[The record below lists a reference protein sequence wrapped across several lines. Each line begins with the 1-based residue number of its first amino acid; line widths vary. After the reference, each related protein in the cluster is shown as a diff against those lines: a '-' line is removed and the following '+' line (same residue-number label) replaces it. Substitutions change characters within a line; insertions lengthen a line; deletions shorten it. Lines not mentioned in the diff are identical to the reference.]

1 MKLFSLRLSIFTLV
15 FAVLVSLSGFA
26 QDAAQV
32 LELSLPPAATLAQF
46 WQSAQAAWAARWLR

>member
-1 MKLFSLRLSIFTLV
+1 MKLFSIRLSIFTLV

-32 LELSLPPAATLAQF
+32 LRMSVGYRTMKNQVPMSEETRKAV
-46 WQSAQAAWAARWLR
+46 